1 MTTYRVS
8 PASLLAIP
16 MLRPVAVAA
25 LACTAVVLAGEAL
38 SAPLPAT
45 AAAWGGMALA
55 AWCVSLLTACSALTG
70 RDGVGLAQWKLGSW
84 FLLWCALTDGLAS
97 ITWARPQSGLI
108 AQILPASVARAEW
121 LTAIA
126 VTAWALGYCGGSHK
140 LATATAARLMRSVG
154 TRYSDVVRG
163 PMVPWL
169 LYAAGTAARLAEA
182 ILTGHLGYAGNVT
195 EAVNSAA
202 WYQQTLSLA
211 TFACPLAITVAG
223 LRVYRER
230 ARGGRATLAALFVIE
245 IGAAA
250 VMAQKGQLVVA
261 VVAVAVARASAGRGM
276 PRGLITAAT
285 VLFLLIVI
293 PFTAA
298 YRNEIRSGPVDL
310 SPSAATAAAP
320 AVAVSAVNT
329 ASAGT
334 IPKAVGYLSERLQE
348 IDAAAVVMQKTP
360 SQTPYDN
367 PVQIPET
374 LATDFIPRVLWPG
387 KPILDAGYQFS
398 QQYYDTPPN
407 EVTAA
412 SITPEADLYR
422 YGGWV
427 PTLLGMLA
435 LGWLMRVLDDV
446 LDIRESPSAALLVVV
461 LWPTLA
467 TPEGTVTGMPIE
479 LALAAFAWLAFTA
492 LTFRRKPGAC
502 LVRHPPE
509 NAGALER
516 PHESSG

>member
-1 MTTYRVS
+1 VS
-8 PASLLAIP
+8 PASLLVIP
-16 MLRPVAVAA
+16 MLRPVAVAV

-38 SAPLPAT
+38 SAPLPAA

-70 RDGVGLAQWKLGSW
+70 RDGLGLAQWKLGSW

-97 ITWARPQSGLI
+97 VTWAHPQSGLI

-126 VTAWALGYCGGSHK
+126 VSGWAIGYCGGSRR
-140 LATATAARLMRSVG
+140 LPTAAGARIMHSVD
-154 TRYSDVVRG
+154 TRHSGIVRG
-163 PMVPWL
+163 PMLPWL

-182 ILTGHLGYAGNVT
+182 ILTGHFGYAGSVT
-195 EAVNSAA
+195 VAVSSAA
-202 WYQQTLSLA
+202 WYQQTLGLA
-211 TFACPLAITVAG
+211 ALACPLAITVAG

-230 ARGGRATLAALFVIE
+230 TRGARATLAALFIIE
-245 IGAAA
+245 VAAA
-250 VMAQKGQLVVA
+250 AAMAQKGQLVVA
-261 VVAVAVARASAGRGM
+261 VVAIAVARASAGRGM
-276 PRGLITAAT
+276 PRVLITVAT

-298 YRNEIRSGPVDL
+298 YRDEIRSGPVDL
-310 SPSAATAAAP
+310 SPSAATAVAP

-334 IPKAVGYLSERLQE
+334 IPKALSYLSERLQE

-374 LATDFIPRVLWPG
+374 LATDFIPRVLWPA

-398 QQYYDTPPN
+398 QQYYDTPPS

-427 PTLLGMLA
+427 STLLGMLA
-435 LGWLMRVLDDV
+435 LGWFIRVLDDV
-446 LDIRESPSAALLVVV
+446 LDIRKNPSATLLVVL

-467 TPEGTVTGMPIE
+467 TPEGTVTSMPIA
-479 LALAAFAWLAFTA
+479 LALAALAWLAVTA
-492 LTFRRKPGAC
+492 LTFRRKPGTC
-502 LVRHPPE
+502 LVTQAPE
-509 NAGALER
+509 NAGTLQPSCER
-516 PHESSG
+516 SWLDATR